1 MEADDL
7 IDRSRRRGG
16 PAAAAAAAGLAA
28 APRKHTVIV
37 TCMDARIDPVLLFD
51 LAPGDVHVLRNAG
64 AVVTSDTQR
73 SIAISQRKLG
83 TRTVLLVAHTSCGLT
98 SFTDEE
104 FSTELEL
111 DTGLRPPWRPG
122 AFADPAESVAAGLR
136 TLRRD
141 PFLVPDTVLRGF
153 VLDIATF
160 GLDEVAEPGDGG

>member
-1 MEADDL
+1 MEADEL
-7 IDRSRRRGG
+7 LDRSRRRGG

-28 APRKHTVIV
+28 APVRRAVIV

-64 AVVTSDTQR
+64 AVVTADTSR

-104 FSTELEL
+104 FAAELER
-111 DTGLRPPWRPG
+111 DTGVRPPWRPG
-122 AFADPAESVAAGLR
+122 AFADPATSVAVGL
-136 TLRRD
+136 TALRND
-141 PFLVPDTVLRGF
+141 PFLVQGTVLRGF

-160 GLDEVAEPGDGG
+160 DLDEVIAPADGA